1 MGGVWEW
8 TSSALERYEG
18 FEPMKLYPVY
28 TSKCASVAYV
38 SLFKELIAVR

>member
-28 TSKCASVAYV
+28 TGNCALGIYP
-38 SLFKELIAVR
+38 SLFEELIAVR